1 MAGGFGGGGVGA
13 WVGAAGA
20 EDRLVFLTGVLDWCE
35 RVAEVVEFLTCT
47 SQFVVGV
54 FEGA

>member
-13 WVGAAGA
+13 WEGGGWCRRSA
-20 EDRLVFLTGVLDWCE
+20 GVLDWCE
-35 RVAEVVEFLTCT
+35 RVAEVVEFLACP